1 MFNKLKQMNLGS
13 ILGLLVILV
22 VFPLGALYYMNMGA
36 KWRMERLSEL
46 KDYSRLSEQQVRAAY
61 DTLAGIFEDKNNI
74 IIAGF
79 INPANEELTALYG
92 ENLRKLHEQFDA
104 RGDVFFVMHTGA
116 EASFVASFRE
126 KYALEDTAQCRF
138 VIDDGEKL
146 ANLAREVY
154 QIERAEGEDGGAG
167 PYFAL
172 VGGMVVRNYY
182 DIRRTEAVQRLVE
195 HIAILIPPAKERE
208 DLVFKRETE
217 K

>member
-1 MFNKLKQMNLGS
+1 MGS
-13 ILGLLVILV
+13 ILGLLIILV

-36 KWRMERLSEL
+36 KWRMERLNEL

-61 DTLAGIFEDKNNI
+61 DTLAGIFEDENNI

-79 INPANEELTALYG
+79 INPANEELTDLYG

-104 RGDVFFVMHTGA
+104 RGDVFFVMHTDA
-116 EASFVASFRE
+116 EASFAASFRE
-126 KYALEDTAQCRF
+126 EYALEDTAQCRF
-138 VIDDGEKL
+138 VINDREDL
-146 ANLAREVY
+146 AHLAREAY
-154 QIERAEGEDGGAG
+154 QIERGEGEDWSNG

-172 VGGMVVRNYY
+172 VDGMIVRNYY
-182 DIRRTEAVQRLVE
+182 DVRRTEAVQRLVE

-208 DLVFKRETE
+208 DLVFKREKE